1 MRAAEYRD
9 RAAEALRSE
18 RARVLAGRV
27 RSGELSSRA
36 LVDAALDRIAERD
49 AHVRAIVTLD
59 AVAARRTADRIDDE
73 VARGRDPGPLAG
85 LPITIKD
92 MHDTAGLRT
101 THGLPWCMHR
111 VPRQDSSAVAR
122 LRAAGAVLVG
132 KTSLPLAGYD
142 WQTRQPRHG
151 VTRNPHDPAR
161 TCGGSSG
168 GAAVS
173 LALRYAAL
181 ELGADLAGS
190 IRVPSAFCGICG
202 LKPSEG
208 LVPLAGHGPESS
220 QGVLE
225 HMVVVGP
232 MGRFV
237 DDLALEL
244 EVLAPGSI
252 GDGFAP
258 RLPRRIAVSDTLCGV
273 RADADTRRALAD
285 CVAALEATGC
295 VIEHAI
301 PPGCEGEDPLRLW
314 GAIDGYEFARCWPW
328 PLRTWPLRQLFR
340 CGPAALAIGRSV
352 FSRALAVGMASTR
365 SHHAAA
371 LRAREVF
378 AARLD
383 AWFSRYDAALFPI
396 AATPAFTHRRW
407 PTPIAVDGVR
417 VPYSLA
423 QSAFCVPFNVG
434 GGPACAFPLPV
445 PPRGLPIGIQC
456 CGPRGG
462 DRAVLEI
469 AAGIE
474 ALVLRS

>member
-1 MRAAEYRD
+1 MRAAEQGD
-9 RAAEALRSE
+9 RATEALRSAH
-18 RARVLAGRV
+18 ARVIAQRV

-36 LVDAALDRIAERD
+36 LVDAALDRIANRD
-49 AHVRAIVTLD
+49 APVRAIVTLD
-59 AVAARRTADRIDDE
+59 ADAARNAASRIDAD
-73 VARGRDPGPLAG
+73 VARGHDPGPLAG

-101 THGLPWCMHR
+101 THGLPWCMRR
-111 VPRQDSSAVAR
+111 VPREDSAAVAR
-122 LRAAGAVLVG
+122 LRAAGAVIVG

-151 VTRNPHDPAR
+151 VTRNPHDLAR

-168 GAAVS
+168 GAAVA

-190 IRVPSAFCGICG
+190 IRVPSAFCGVCG

-208 LVPLAGHGPESS
+208 LVPLAGHGPENS

-252 GDGFAP
+252 GKGFAP
-258 RLPRRIAVSDTLCGV
+258 RLPKRIAFSDTLCGV
-273 RADADTRRALAD
+273 RADADTRRALAG
-285 CVAALEATGC
+285 CLAALESAGC
-295 VIEHAI
+295 VIERAI
-301 PPGCEGEDPLRLW
+301 PPGCEGDDPLRLW
-314 GAIDGYEFARCWPW
+314 GAIDGWEFARCWPW

-340 CGPAALAIGRSV
+340 CGPAALAIGPSA
-352 FSRALAVGMASTR
+352 FSRALAVGMASMR
-365 SHHAAA
+365 SRHAAA
-371 LRAREVF
+371 LREREVF

-383 AWFSRYDAALFPI
+383 AWFAGYDAALFPI
-396 AATPAFTHRRW
+396 AATPAFTHRRR
-407 PTPIAVDGVR
+407 PTPITVDGVR

-423 QSAFCVPFNVG
+423 QSAVCVPFNVC
-434 GGPACAFPLPV
+434 GGPACALPLPV
-445 PPRGLPIGIQC
+445 PAGGLPIGIQC
-456 CGPRGG
+456 CGPRGE

-474 ALVLRS
+474 ALFPRP